1 MQEKS
6 RILYF
11 SSQFPNP
18 RSPNMGIFSLQR
30 VIALQHAGCELLVVS
45 PLLMNPPPEL
55 ISKPTYFTQWINL
68 QSQVPAVMLF
78 HGIKVYYP
86 RWVCPPRKIFGWNV
100 SKFLFWQTRKIV
112 KQLAKTFDPDLI
124 LSSWLPDGVAAVK
137 FAEQFKIPI
146 ISIADGT
153 DVNVWPEQYKGWN
166 NAREILNKKVTNL
179 IFVSSALKNVGA
191 EKGLYGK
198 KNTVIHNAVDTDL
211 FKPDPLDDERNTF
224 TILGVG
230 RLVKM
235 KGFHILLDAVYQ
247 LKDMVEKPLRIILVG
262 DGPQL
267 DELHQMAKDKS
278 ISESL
283 VILPPMTQE
292 ELVKIYQQADVFC
305 LPSSS
310 EGLPCVVIE
319 AMACGIPVVATNVGG
334 VAEVVD
340 DQSGILIPPGDSNAL
355 SAALNQSYHVNWN
368 REAIR
373 GKIINKFSWGIW
385 TKKLLALIN

>member
-1 MQEKS
+1 
-6 RILYF
+6 
-11 SSQFPNP
+11 
-18 RSPNMGIFSLQR
+18 
-30 VIALQHAGCELLVVS
+30 
-45 PLLMNPPPEL
+45 
-55 ISKPTYFTQWINL
+55 
-68 QSQVPAVMLF
+68 
-78 HGIKVYYP
+78 
-86 RWVCPPRKIFGWNV
+86 
-100 SKFLFWQTRKIV
+100 
-112 KQLAKTFDPDLI
+112 
-124 LSSWLPDGVAAVK
+124 
-137 FAEQFKIPI
+137 
-146 ISIADGT
+146 
-153 DVNVWPEQYKGWN
+153 
-166 NAREILNKKVTNL
+166 
-179 IFVSSALKNVGA
+179 
-191 EKGLYGK
+191 
-198 KNTVIHNAVDTDL
+198 
-211 FKPDPLDDERNTF
+211 
-224 TILGVG
+224 
-230 RLVKM
+230 M
-235 KGFHILLDAVYQ
+235 KGFHILLDAVYR

-305 LPSSS
+305 LPSFS

-373 GKIINKFSWGIW
+373 GKIINKFSWEIW
-385 TKKLLALIN
+385 TKKILALIN